1 MKVYIVQLTRY
12 NSWGD
17 IKKRCNVKCY
27 KDRDSANRY
36 LISEAVKYARFDFA
50 ISIVNDGA
58 YINTVKAER
67 KKAKAMEEEIYE
79 ITVEEMDI
87 CEITV
92 KEREIF

>member
-12 NSWGD
+12 NSWGE
-17 IKKRCNVKCY
+17 IKKRFNLKCY
-27 KDRDSANRY
+27 KDRDSANRC
-36 LISEAVKYARFDFA
+36 LFSEAVKYARFNFA

-67 KKAKAMEEEIYE
+67 KNAKVMEEEIYE
-79 ITVEEMDI
+79 ITVEEMDV
-87 CEITV
+87 CEITT